1 MRLRQLTF
9 FATSLALACQRETS
23 DVRAGHALASAIKD
37 SIGAKGDPAVS
48 LLMRAHG
55 RNLQIQFDSVAFANM
70 SRASFQVRARDIA
83 EFSLRHYTADPGDS
97 VIVLAR
103 NREQPGVW
111 RIVRQA
117 SFARADL
124 IRTP

>member
-1 MRLRQLTF
+1 MRLRHLTF
-9 FATSLALACQRETS
+9 FATSIALACQHEKS
-23 DVRAGHALASAIKD
+23 DVAAGHALASAIKD
-37 SIGAKGDPAVS
+37 SIGAKGDPSVS
-48 LLMRAHG
+48 LLMHG
-55 RNLQIQFDSVAFANM
+55 NKRNLQVQFDTTAFADM

-83 EFSLRHYTADPGDS
+83 QLSLRHYTADPGDS

-103 NREQPGVW
+103 NLEQPGVW
-111 RIVRQA
+111 RIVRRA